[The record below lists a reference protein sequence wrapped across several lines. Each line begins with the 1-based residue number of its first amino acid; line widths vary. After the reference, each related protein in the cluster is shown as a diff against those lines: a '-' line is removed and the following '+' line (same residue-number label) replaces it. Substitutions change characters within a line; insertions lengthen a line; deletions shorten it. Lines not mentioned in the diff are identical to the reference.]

1 MGQNPLN
8 PLLNAFSK
16 ACALPASCQQQS
28 LQLQKNPSLVSS
40 QDPGPESRVSPQCPP
55 PSRVPP
61 GPAGSRLGCGAEGG
75 DTSPCR
81 TGCGSAPSS
90 SRVGGGVC
98 PQPPPAPLLRAPCRG
113 SPDPPVMA
121 VAPFRGHQR
130 LGACLLA
137 PRFSWALRGHCG
149 TASSGGWG
157 PPQRQRWVKPVPPP
171 RTPCT
176 RPTQGK
182 PGSGFLPFPQ
192 PQRAADGL
200 TAPPQPGAVSRPGP
214 GAAPRG
220 GGRCPPA
227 DTGWH
232 SHSLARRAAIGGGG
246 GVSEESTGGVCVCGG
261 EDLPPSPPPPPRAS
275 PWAGGRGS
283 VGSVAGGLRAGGR

>member
-182 PGSGFLPFPQ
+182 TGSGFLPFPQ

-232 SHSLARRAAIGGGG
+232 SHSLARRAAIGGGCRRKARG
-246 GVSEESTGGVCVCGG
+246 GGCVCGG